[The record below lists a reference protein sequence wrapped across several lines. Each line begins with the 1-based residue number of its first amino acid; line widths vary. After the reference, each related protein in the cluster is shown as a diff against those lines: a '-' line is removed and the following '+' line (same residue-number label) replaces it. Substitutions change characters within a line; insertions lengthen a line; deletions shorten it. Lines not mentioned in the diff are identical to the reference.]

1 MKSWSMRILLLR
13 VRMHPQF
20 HFTHQQL
27 SQYTALQSRLPQIET
42 NTALRDHSKCKV
54 SCVVPLYVLPSFNN
68 TAVLFLEKSW
78 PDFIIDISSRSIWE
92 AGYNLCKMQYLI
104 LASMSSEFTIWH
116 EAFLQSLKVT
126 LKLWREF
133 FRDPSQ
139 CGDHRSEKAS
149 EQQTCQSSHVNGAIP
164 LVVVNLFSL
173 CGLLLSFPRLNWA
186 EFLFIAPPITFRAN
200 GRPLLS
206 HRLCQCL

>member
-1 MKSWSMRILLLR
+1 MRILLLR

-27 SQYTALQSRLPQIET
+27 SQYTALQSR
-42 NTALRDHSKCKV
+42 
-54 SCVVPLYVLPSFNN
+54 
-68 TAVLFLEKSW
+68 
-78 PDFIIDISSRSIWE
+78 
-92 AGYNLCKMQYLI
+92 LI